1 VPRDLADVLHYFIPE
16 LGPASAAT
24 EQPSPETGRDV
35 LPSSPR
41 PRGLQ
46 LTAALPLIGVPIGE
60 RDVVRAAFTWNLMV
74 EVMRLGGCAA
84 LVVPS
89 LDPTSPLWPAPGAG
103 PLGSEVV
110 VADAEDL
117 GQLYRSALD
126 IAVSRAADAEEG
138 GVIFVRIPPPWLRKA
153 AEGESLLRWMLLFTS
168 VDSRDLIE
176 AYGLAKLLLGLH
188 PNSRV
193 GVTVHGARRRAEA
206 ERAFERLA
214 GCAERHL
221 GRDLD
226 SYGLLVDDLHVYRA
240 IVAQRPIGLVHPQSP
255 AAKALRDVAQTIL
268 TDAREFA
275 VG

>member
-16 LGPASAAT
+16 AGPGPAAT
-24 EQPSPETGRDV
+24 EQPGPERSRDV
-35 LPSSPR
+35 LSSSPR
-41 PRGLQ
+41 PRGLRS
-46 LTAALPLIGVPIGE
+46 TAALPLIGVPIGE

-74 EVMRLGGCAA
+74 EVTRLGGRTA

-89 LDPTSPLWPAPGAG
+89 LDPTSALWPAPGAG
-103 PLGSEVV
+103 PLGAEVIV
-110 VADAEDL
+110 TNAEDL
-117 GQLYRSALD
+117 GQLYGSALD

-153 AEGESLLRWMLLFTS
+153 AEGGSLLRWMLLFTS
-168 VDSRDLIE
+168 ADSRDLIE

-188 PNSRV
+188 PSSRV
-193 GVTVHGARRRAEA
+193 GVTVHGARRRSEA

-214 GCAERHL
+214 CCTERHL

-240 IVAQRPIGLVHPQSP
+240 IVAQRPIGLAHPQSP
-255 AAKALRDVAQTIL
+255 AARALRDVARTIL
-268 TDAREFA
+268 TDAREWA